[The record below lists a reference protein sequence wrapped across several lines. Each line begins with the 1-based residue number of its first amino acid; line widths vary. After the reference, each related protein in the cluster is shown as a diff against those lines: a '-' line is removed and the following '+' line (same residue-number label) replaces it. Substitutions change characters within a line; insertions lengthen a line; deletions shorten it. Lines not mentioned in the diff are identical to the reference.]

1 LRRQETLPL
10 PEKYG
15 FLESSLALLIRWLGS
30 KETANRSERVTTKR
44 SETYKGGTLYAVK
57 KIRSIALLAI
67 TWAVMLSA
75 LTFAGSADAATT
87 GHSLCQA
94 SGYTQIDGEC
104 MHIVRTEK
112 LSPEAGAA
120 LEKAFATPAGRVAVQ
135 EAFQGID
142 KAKSGVV
149 VQEPSGRARPAWAC
163 PGGVSCGVSHSGGT
177 HFWVI
182 ASYAA
187 IYDVGTAG
195 FWAACTGALSPV
207 IDPVAAVAACAVVA
221 GALWALVNNAPWTS
235 QHGVWLAVYRNYWTG
250 GTW

>member
-1 LRRQETLPL
+1 
-10 PEKYG
+10 
-15 FLESSLALLIRWLGS
+15 
-30 KETANRSERVTTKR
+30 
-44 SETYKGGTLYAVK
+44 LYAVK

-235 QHGVWLAVYRNYWTG
+235 QQRDAG
-250 GTW
+250 GDQPQQAAEAADREGEVERRREQREGGQGADRG